1 MLTHDDTLV
10 AFVNVDVVVAHSEGG
25 KEKLSFLHNKNI
37 VKTLFD
43 IQMDLEKLTLQNKQY
58 KYGQSER

>member
-10 AFVNVDVVVAHSEGG
+10 AFVNVDVVVVAHSVGG

-37 VKTLFD
+37 VQILFD
-43 IQMDLEKLTLQNKQY
+43 IQMDLEKFTLQNKQ
-58 KYGQSER
+58 